1 MKDKSRNA
9 RQIAGK
15 RVLIQSCWVDEAL
28 DIVANIHIF
37 DGKFM
42 VHHRRV
48 EISGEDE
55 ITYPMFT
62 PYMQIGPHMTH
73 EEFDCFLND
82 CLGEV
87 LGLIF
92 SLLEPEELERIKLTG
107 PEI

>member
-1 MKDKSRNA
+1 MNQPENIKE
-9 RQIAGK
+9 IAGK
-15 RVLIQSCWVDEAL
+15 RVLIQSCWVDDAL
-28 DIVANIHIF
+28 DIVANIRIL
-37 DGKFM
+37 DGKEV
-42 VHHRRV
+42 VHSQRV
-48 EISGEDE
+48 EISGDHE

-62 PYMQIGPHMTH
+62 PYKKIGPHMTH

-92 SLLEPEELERIKLTG
+92 RLLEPEELERIRVTG